1 MNIWA
6 NDVVHGGLIQLDWH
20 QWTEIYTKCLFYTI
34 PCLLAWVRHN
44 LLKCGQKNVN
54 NKLCHFQNIVNLQ
67 LKRTFAKG
75 WVNTN
80 CMCRKCILSGL
91 ECIRV
96 QAKRAK
102 QNACLPQWT
111 IWLCSSHQ
119 METDDWW
126 NATDKCTHIRTYM
139 HIISHRKTR
148 DRHSAEDK
156 HDKMKSNTLFHSS
169 GLVGLVWNGLLL
181 ASFTLH
187 ASANWPWSGY

>member
-1 MNIWA
+1 MQWSIHKDKCTWELLHSDCFIYTHSNGVNIWA
-6 NDVVHGGLIQLDWH
+6 NNLVHGGHIQLDWQ

-44 LLKCGQKNVN
+44 LLKCGQKNIN

-96 QAKRAK
+96 QAERAK
-102 QNACLPQWT
+102 QNKCLPQWT
-111 IWLCSSHQ
+111 IWQWKQ
-119 METDDWW
+119 MIDAVLQTS
-126 NATDKCTHIRTYM
+126 APTYVHAHHI
-139 HIISHRKTR
+139 SQ
-148 DRHSAEDK
+148 EDK
-156 HDKMKSNTLFHSS
+156 
-169 GLVGLVWNGLLL
+169 G
-181 ASFTLH
+181 
-187 ASANWPWSGY
+187 